1 MPKSAYTTKPS
12 MNAAQ
17 LEALKA
23 GASMEEVLALGD
35 TPATDPV
42 AEDPAKAADPA
53 KTATMSIE
61 DARAKIA
68 ELEAGAV
75 ALTEQLTTA
84 QTALATAQAGATDT
98 SAKLEAAENQIK
110 AFAAV
115 VTPYVSRMAV
125 AMGLNVATANLT
137 PAEILAKHDLLATD
151 FKASFKPGGVA
162 KSAASTQE
170 AAAKQI
176 ANERIMADAKNF
188 SL

>member
-1 MPKSAYTTKPS
+1 MPKSADTTKPG

-17 LEALKA
+17 LGALKA

-35 TPATDPV
+35 APAADPTPSQESAK
-42 AEDPAKAADPA
+42 AEDPAAP
-53 KTATMSIE
+53 TMSIE
-61 DARAKIA
+61 QAQAKIN

-84 QTALATAQAGATDT
+84 QASLATAQAGAVDT
-98 SAKLEAAENQIK
+98 QAKLEASENQVK
-110 AFAAV
+110 AYAAV
-115 VTPYVSRMAV
+115 VTPYVAKMAV
-125 AMGLNVATANLT
+125 AMGLNVATASLT
-137 PAEILAKHDLLATD
+137 PAEVLAKHDLLATD

-170 AAAKQI
+170 AAAKQVV
-176 ANERIMADAKNF
+176 NDRIMADAKNF